1 MPPVCRTGSRKPGR
15 MLTSPSPLPDSK
27 TRSSRRLRFLS
38 SPSSDRLFDK
48 SRMEPATILHWQVW
62 GYQVRY
68 VVGVMGPAKARKKDV
83 DNARVL
89 GELIARREWVLLTGG
104 RDVGVM
110 HAANQGAKK
119 VPRSLTVGV
128 LPTTRDRISKYVD
141 VAIITEMGNAR
152 NNVCVLSSQVIV
164 ACGLGGAGTVSEVA
178 LALKAG
184 KEVVLLGATPVE
196 EKFFKNLGGRLISS
210 VQTAEDAI
218 NAILRRFER
227 GNISTLQAPQPWG
240 AC

>member
-1 MPPVCRTGSRKPGR
+1 
-15 MLTSPSPLPDSK
+15 
-27 TRSSRRLRFLS
+27 
-38 SPSSDRLFDK
+38 
-48 SRMEPATILHWQVW
+48 
-62 GYQVRY
+62 VRY

-83 DNARVL
+83 ENARIL

-128 LPTTRDRISKYVD
+128 LPSTRDRVSKYVD

-152 NNVCVLSSQVIV
+152 NNICVLSSQVIV
-164 ACGLGGAGTVSEVA
+164 ACGLGGSGTVSEVA

-184 KEVVLLGATPVE
+184 KEVILLGATPVE
-196 EKFFKNLGGRLISS
+196 DKFFKKLGGSLVSS

-218 NAILRRFER
+218 NVILKRFEQDDAH
-227 GNISTLQAPQPWG
+227 NLQASQPWG
-240 AC
+240 RF

>member
-1 MPPVCRTGSRKPGR
+1 M
-15 MLTSPSPLPDSK
+15 
-27 TRSSRRLRFLS
+27 
-38 SPSSDRLFDK
+38 
-48 SRMEPATILHWQVW
+48 
-62 GYQVRY
+62 RY
-68 VVGVMGPAKARKKDV
+68 VVGVMGPAKARRKDV
-83 DNARVL
+83 ENARTL

-141 VAIITEMGNAR
+141 VAVITEMGNAR

-178 LALKAG
+178 LAFKAG
-184 KEVVLLGATPVE
+184 KEVVLLGATPTE
-196 EKFFKNLGGRLISS
+196 EKFFKNLGGRLVSS
-210 VQTAEDAI
+210 VQTPEDAI
-218 NAILRRFER
+218 NAILKRVEH
-227 GNISTLQAPQPWG
+227 GKGSNMQVPEPWEG
-240 AC
+240 C

>member
-1 MPPVCRTGSRKPGR
+1 M
-15 MLTSPSPLPDSK
+15 
-27 TRSSRRLRFLS
+27 
-38 SPSSDRLFDK
+38 
-48 SRMEPATILHWQVW
+48 
-62 GYQVRY
+62 RY
-68 VVGVMGPAKARKKDV
+68 VVGVMGPAKARRKDV
-83 DNARVL
+83 ENARIL

-128 LPTTRDRISKYVD
+128 LPSTHDRVSKYVD
-141 VAIITEMGNAR
+141 LAIITEMGNAR
-152 NNVCVLSSQVIV
+152 NNICVLSSQVIV

-184 KEVVLLGATPVE
+184 KEVILLGATPAE
-196 EKFFKNLGGRLISS
+196 EKFFKKLGGSLVSS

-218 NAILRRFER
+218 NVILKRFER
-227 GNISTLQAPQPWG
+227 DDAEDLQGAQPWG
-240 AC
+240 RL

>member
-1 MPPVCRTGSRKPGR
+1 M
-15 MLTSPSPLPDSK
+15 
-27 TRSSRRLRFLS
+27 
-38 SPSSDRLFDK
+38 
-48 SRMEPATILHWQVW
+48 
-62 GYQVRY
+62 RY
-68 VVGVMGPAKARKKDV
+68 VVGVMGPAKARRKDLE
-83 DNARVL
+83 NARAL

-110 HAANQGAKK
+110 HAATQGAKK
-119 VPRSLTVGV
+119 VARSLTIGV
-128 LPTTRDRISKYVD
+128 LPTTRDRIPKYVD
-141 VAIITEMGNAR
+141 IAIITEMGNAR

-164 ACGLGGAGTVSEVA
+164 ACGLGGSGTVSEVA

-210 VQTAEDAI
+210 VQTPEDAI

-227 GNISTLQAPQPWG
+227 GNISTLQAPEPWG
-240 AC
+240 GC